1 VKLQTSKSFVI
12 KKTAQMSFWSLVSR
26 IFGIAREILQAKFL
40 GVSEVSD
47 AFLTASGI
55 PNMLRKIFEE
65 GGITSALVPHLVKV
79 VHDGGKK
86 RASELMTA
94 VLLIFEFVMVLCCV
108 GVWVFP
114 HSVIAFFA
122 PGFSAAQVATTIPF
136 LRLMFPSVLFFSG
149 SNILASGLQSI
160 HHFMIPAMGPAI
172 YNVVYVSGV
181 AVCLGYSLPAEI
193 LALIM
198 VVAGCAKFISRFL
211 GYFWYGFHLRLP
223 SAQCLHDFGIVMQ
236 RFLPCLLNFGALE
249 ISILLDKR
257 LTSFLP
263 KGSVSL
269 LYYAQRFSMLP
280 YSMLAVA
287 LATVLLS
294 HFSLTAIKNPKRMQF
309 FLLESSKLAVWFA
322 LPLMAI
328 MMFVAMPL
336 FADLMLKGRATP
348 EEINIA
354 TRLLTVLLCAFPFQV
369 LNKIMTSIFYAKND
383 TSAPMW
389 TVVFSMALATA
400 CNYVL
405 IGKFGI
411 FAMTIGTIVGT
422 LAKSLILA
430 VVLNRKHGVLW
441 PFGLF
446 LRFLGQLVFQFLF
459 GVCIFG
465 FLYAMLGQLLER
477 TSVASFFCAGA
488 MGYWILVLSSFAL
501 TMTILWLSHRK
512 FGLRLYLMPLHTD

>member
-1 VKLQTSKSFVI
+1 MKTQTSKSFVI

-26 IFGIAREILQAKFL
+26 VFGIAREIMQAKFL
-40 GVSEVSD
+40 GVSDVSD

-86 RASELMTA
+86 RASELVTA

-114 HSVIAFFA
+114 SSVIAFFA
-122 PGFSAAQVATTIPF
+122 PGFSPAQVATTIPF

-149 SNILASGLQSI
+149 SNILASALQST
-160 HHFMIPAMGPAI
+160 HHFMIPAMGPAL

-181 AVCLGYSLPAEI
+181 ALCLGYFLPVEI

-198 VVAGCAKFISRFL
+198 VIAGSVKFISRLFA
-211 GYFWYGFHLRLP
+211 YFWYGFSFRMP
-223 SAQCLHDFGIVMQ
+223 TATCLHDLGIVMR

-294 HFSLTAIKNPKRMQF
+294 HFSLTAIKNPKRLTF
-309 FLLESSKLAVWFA
+309 FLLESSKLATWVA
-322 LPLMAI
+322 VPMMVV
-328 MMFVAMPL
+328 MMFVATPL

-348 EEINIA
+348 EEMSIA
-354 TRLLTVLLCAFPFQV
+354 ARLLTVLLCAFPFQV
-369 LNKIMTSIFYAKND
+369 LNKIMTSILYAKND
-383 TSAPMW
+383 TSTPMW
-389 TVVFSMALATA
+389 TVVFSMLLATS
-400 CNYVL
+400 CNYLL
-405 IGKFGI
+405 IDRLGI
-411 FAMTIGTIVGT
+411 FAMTIGLLINT
-422 LAKSLILA
+422 LTKGLILA
-430 VVLNRKHGVLW
+430 VVLYQKHGVLW
-441 PFGLF
+441 PVRPF
-446 LRFLGQLVFQFLF
+446 LRFLGQFIFQFLC
-459 GVCIFG
+459 GVCIFS
-465 FLYAMLGQLLER
+465 FLYAMLGLLLER

-501 TMTILWLSHRK
+501 TMSILWLSHRK
-512 FGLRLYLMPLHTD
+512 FGLRLYLMPLYTD